1 MGKDREYVSL
11 MAPIAS
17 CHLKSRHLK
26 SLCEIPDATDGFDRR
41 KTGFEAVTLLKV
53 TGGLMDRCTLPNTP

>member
-1 MGKDREYVSL
+1 M
-11 MAPIAS
+11 
-17 CHLKSRHLK
+17 SRHLK

-41 KTGFEAVTLLKV
+41 KTGFEAVILLKV